1 MLKNQYLSKEDIL
14 TSDPLR
20 EYFVWWDDITK
31 EDLTNLKEKLNS
43 VKSEQSMQKYF
54 ENNPIFLIQH
64 LGGGHGRWVIPHKK
78 LGSEFITDFVIGEKH
93 SGGFQWTAVELESP
107 KAIMFNKNGDPNK
120 TLNHAIRQILDWRA
134 WLKKNQNYAS
144 REREKNGLGLID
156 IDSQVEG
163 LIIIGREKYLNPNN
177 NELRRQISL
186 ENRIKI
192 HTYDWIL
199 RMASGRFE
207 ALKFS
212 KTK

>member
-144 REREKNGLGLID
+144 GEREKNGLGLID